1 MSFVLSYHL
10 SLNDAQSCP
19 MNIIEINDVDRKIL
33 NIAYPIILANIT
45 IPLLGI
51 TDTAVLGQLGDL
63 NILAGISL
71 GAVIIGAIY
80 WFFGFLRMGITGLV
94 SQARGSDD
102 SPEVVSL
109 LIRGLFIAFGGGV
122 FLIFVQ
128 SLIFDAT
135 FFILSAEETPE
146 NLSRSYMSIRM
157 ISAPAAIS
165 CLVFTGWLFGL
176 GKTLQALYLLLIIN
190 ISNIFLDILFVKVFY
205 LGIKGVAFA
214 TVISEILGFLF
225 GLFLC
230 KEYLFNINLIDKRRI
245 FSKSKWL
252 QLLFLNLNIVIRS
265 TLLQAA
271 FLSYLFFGT
280 LFGSLTLSANH
291 ILFQMSH
298 FSAYALD
305 GIAFSSEILVGES
318 IGKRQHN
325 YYRRIIRS
333 CFKLGFIFSIILSIF
348 FFIFGFSIINIMTS
362 LDEVRQI
369 SYNYL
374 FWIIVTP
381 ILAFSSFLLD
391 GIFLGAARGTEIR
404 NAMLQSFT
412 VFSISALILVELF
425 GNQGLW
431 ASIAIFYIARGITL
445 KRYLHKI
452 NALF

>member
-1 MSFVLSYHL
+1 MLSYNL
-10 SLNDAQSCP
+10 FLYDTQSCP
-19 MNIIEINDVDRKIL
+19 MNILKINDVDRKIL

-71 GAVIIGAIY
+71 GAVIIGSIY

-94 SQARGSDD
+94 SQARGGDD
-102 SPEVVSL
+102 SQEVVSL
-109 LIRGLFIAFGGGV
+109 LIRGLCIAFGGGV

-128 SLIFDAT
+128 NLIFDAT
-135 FFILSAEETPE
+135 FYMLSAEEIPE
-146 NLSRSYMSIRM
+146 KLSRTYMSVRM

-165 CLVFTGWLFGL
+165 CLVITGWLFGL
-176 GKTLQALYLLLIIN
+176 GKTLDALYLLLIIN
-190 ISNIFLDILFVKVFY
+190 ISNIFLDVLFVKVFY
-205 LGIKGVAFA
+205 LGINGVAFA

-225 GLFLC
+225 GLFFC
-230 KEYLFNINLIDKRRI
+230 KEYLFNINFIDKRKI

-252 QLLFLNLNIVIRS
+252 QFLFLNLNIVIRS

-280 LFGSLTLSANH
+280 LFGSLTLAANH
-291 ILFQMSH
+291 ILFQMCH
-298 FSAYALD
+298 LTAYALD

-318 IGKRQHN
+318 IGKKKYD
-325 YYRRIIRS
+325 YYRRIIKS

-348 FFIFGFSIINIMTS
+348 FIIFGFSIINLMTS

-369 SYNYL
+369 CYNYL

-404 NAMLQSFT
+404 DAMMQSFA
-412 VFSISALILVELF
+412 VFCISALIFVELF

-431 ASIAIFYIARGITL
+431 ASIAIFYVARGITL

-452 NALF
+452 NVLF